1 MKESNNL
8 KEYKSAQRR
17 DPSQMVNRAPERRV
31 ANERRDDVR
40 DSAWALRSFRAW
52 ITALVKPR
60 LGVDRRKGR
69 DRRVNRLE
77 SGYVNPSSVLTSE
90 ELNQLLKN

>member
-1 MKESNNL
+1 MKENNNL
-8 KEYKSAQRR
+8 KDYKSAQRR
-17 DPSQMVNRAPERRV
+17 DPSQMVNRAPDRRV
-31 ANERRDDVR
+31 ASERRDDVR

-60 LGVDRRKGR
+60 LGVDRRA
-69 DRRVNRLE
+69 NRFE
-77 SGYVNPSSVLTSE
+77 SGYVNPSSVLTPE